1 MAKSRKHPLSEE
13 SIHEKEALAHK
24 SRRHQH
30 LLLARLTVEGK
41 YEEEDWFEEEDDIT
55 RFEPIKRKKRV

>member
-13 SIHEKEALAHK
+13 SVHDNEAIAHK

-30 LLLARLTVEGK
+30 LLLSRLTVEGK
-41 YEEEDWFEEEDDIT
+41 YEEEDWLDEEIEIT